1 MPSLPQ
7 RAGAGDGP
15 AADPRVIAGFYG
27 VSAAGGLALWG
38 GGAFA
43 GAELTTLGNE
53 EDPGIV
59 VGDSMVAVEQLM
71 AHWTAQGLPL
81 ASGASEAEIRSF
93 ESRCGF
99 ELPGDLR
106 IYFRRVNGL
115 VQRGG
120 FDVDEDGFA
129 FWPLEDVQP
138 LLTVCTKYQ
147 QPVPPVPDP
156 QAYFVFADYLQWSW
170 AYAIRLGTSGN
181 PVIFV
186 GAEGP
191 VVANSFTE
199 FVALYVQDADPLYP
213 APHPPG

>member
-1 MPSLPQ
+1 
-7 RAGAGDGP
+7 
-15 AADPRVIAGFYG
+15 
-27 VSAAGGLALWG
+27 
-38 GGAFA
+38 
-43 GAELTTLGNE
+43 
-53 EDPGIV
+53 
-59 VGDSMVAVEQLM
+59 MVAVEQLV

-81 ASGASEAEIRSF
+81 ASGASETEIRSF

-99 ELPGDLR
+99 ELPGDLW

-213 APHPPG
+213 APHPRG